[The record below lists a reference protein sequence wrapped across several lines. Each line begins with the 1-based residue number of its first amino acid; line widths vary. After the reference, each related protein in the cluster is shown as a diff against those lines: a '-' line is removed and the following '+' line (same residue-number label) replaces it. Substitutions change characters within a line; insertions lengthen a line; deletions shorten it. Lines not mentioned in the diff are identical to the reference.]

1 MRYLQGIKDYMLI
14 YTKSNQLKVIRYSN
28 VDLVV
33 YINSRK
39 SMSGYI
45 FMLVG
50 GTISQKKAKQLIIAS
65 STKEVDFIACFKVT
79 SHALWLRILSQDLVL
94 LT

>member
-50 GTISQKKAKQLIIAS
+50 GTIS
-65 STKEVDFIACFKVT
+65 
-79 SHALWLRILSQDLVL
+79 
-94 LT
+94 